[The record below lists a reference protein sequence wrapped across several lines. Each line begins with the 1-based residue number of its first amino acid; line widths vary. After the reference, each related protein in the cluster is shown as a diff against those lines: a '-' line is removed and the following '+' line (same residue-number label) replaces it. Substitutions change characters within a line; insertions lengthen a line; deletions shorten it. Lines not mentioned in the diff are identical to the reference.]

1 MTSEDQS
8 RIVSYQVLL
17 KSPSTA
23 QMRYSLHLKP
33 STIHNSSQRYVS
45 VKQLRDKVIHFAQ
58 SRNATS
64 LYLKLSK
71 WLKHST
77 MTLKIWCTISCKACY
92 CRLSSQRQINPTLPT
107 WRGKTRMWRWMM
119 ERIKK
124 SLLTRPCRKLWTLMR
139 SSADQSARLRIPRPG
154 NGSPPRSS
162 L

>member
-45 VKQLRDKVIHFAQ
+45 VKQLRDKVIHFARF
-58 SRNATS
+58 RNATS
-64 LYLKLSK
+64 LCLKLSK

-92 CRLSSQRQINPTLPT
+92 CRLSSQRQINPTLLT